1 MRAARMPAFLALPI
15 ATVATGMPPGICT
28 IDNSESMPSRY
39 FSGTGTP
46 MTGSGVTEASMPG
59 RWAAP
64 PAPAMTT
71 DSPRVWACRPHSII
85 SVGIRCAETT
95 SASHATPS
103 SVRISPAS
111 CMTGQSESEP
121 ITIPTLA
128 LLCWACSLISLT
140 HPSSLTGVAEVAAEP
155 ACGVPGALETVLEV
169 VAVGVD
175 VPDLATGSQVLAV
188 EVHPEP
194 GVARHRVRQT
204 VVEPAAVGGSA
215 EDVHHHGPAAARG
228 RRTQR
233 EVHDGA
239 EVVLELG
246 RHGAVL
252 GPVAGVVGAH
262 RQLVDQDA
270 AVGRLEEL
278 DGEDARDVERTGD
291 AQGDLLRLTGEG
303 GREVGRRSDHL
314 VTDAVELSG
323 GDDRVGRGLAAGR
336 ARDQGRELAPE
347 VDELLGEDLHTR
359 SGGGV

>member
-15 ATVATGMPPGICT
+15 ATVATGMPPGIWT
-28 IDNSESMPSRY
+28 IDSRESMPSRY

-46 MTGSGVTEASMPG
+46 ITGSGVTEASMPG

-85 SVGIRCAETT
+85 SVGIRCAENT

-103 SVRISPAS
+103 SVRISPAA

-121 ITIPTLA
+121 ITMPTNACVVSLIRSLA
-128 LLCWACSLISLT
+128 L
-140 HPSSLTGVAEVAAEP
+140 VAQVAAEP
-155 ACGVPGALETVLEV
+155 GGGVPRPLEAVVEV

-175 VPDLATGSQVLAV
+175 VADLAPGAQVLAV
-188 EVHPEP
+188 EVHPQ
-194 GVARHRVRQT
+194 VRVTCHRVRQA
-204 VVEPAAVGGSA
+204 VVQVAAVGGPA
-215 EDVHHHGPAAARG
+215 EDVDHHGPALTWG
-228 RRTQR
+228 RRAQR

-239 EVVLELG
+239 EVILELG

-262 RQLVDQDA
+262 RQLVDQDP

-278 DGEDARDVERTGD
+278 DGE
-291 AQGDLLRLTGEG
+291 
-303 GREVGRRSDHL
+303 
-314 VTDAVELSG
+314 
-323 GDDRVGRGLAAGR
+323 
-336 ARDQGRELAPE
+336 
-347 VDELLGEDLHTR
+347 
-359 SGGGV
+359 